1 MIILGSD
8 GLPVGRRK
16 SNYMNIDGVLHK
28 RCTHCGQYFR
38 LSYFYPLKYR
48 RKGEALETLQSWCK
62 FCMVSECCKKAKE
75 KREKQLNNIDHE
87 ETKA

>member
-1 MIILGSD
+1 MITLGND

-16 SNYMNIDGVLHK
+16 NNYMNIDGVLHK

-38 LSYFYPLKYR
+38 LNYFYPLKYR
-48 RKGEALETLQSWCK
+48 RNGEIRETLQSWCK

-75 KREKQLNNIDHE
+75 KRIDN
-87 ETKA
+87 A